1 MEFARDLADG
11 SQLSDTTDD
20 SEDENQ
26 KLRKE
31 LERLIS
37 LIHEANDI
45 IHRLKKHRDDLLES
59 IRWHRDMIQLPT
71 RPDKRLWR
79 NTIVRWD
86 KDNR

>member
-1 MEFARDLADG
+1 M
-11 SQLSDTTDD
+11 SDTT
-20 SEDENQ
+20 EDPEAENQ
-26 KLRKE
+26 KLRRE
-31 LERLIS
+31 LERLVG

-45 IHRLKKHRDDLLES
+45 IHRLKQHRDDLLES

>member
-1 MEFARDLADG
+1 M
-11 SQLSDTTDD
+11 SDTT
-20 SEDENQ
+20 EDPESKNQ
-26 KLRKE
+26 KLRRE
-31 LERLIS
+31 LERLINM
-37 LIHEANDI
+37 IHEANDI
-45 IHRLKKHRDDLLES
+45 IHRLKEHRDELLES